1 MTLCREN
8 ESTFKVSTHF
18 KKGLRNLFSRS
29 FQLLPQG
36 DAVITY
42 EDKSTAQSA
51 VAIYNGMCT
60 KICSYQLRVHVVCL
74 HVCLAPVAVAQVNKP
89 SVTGTPMSHVLLW
102 Q

>member
-8 ESTFKVSTHF
+8 ESTFK
-18 KKGLRNLFSRS
+18 
-29 FQLLPQG
+29 G
-36 DAVITY
+36 DVVITY

-60 KICSYQLRVHVVCL
+60 KVCSYQLLVHLVCL
-74 HVCLAPVAVAQVNKP
+74 HMCLAPDAVAQVNKP
-89 SVTGTPMSHVLLW
+89 SVTGTPMPHVLLR